1 MSWIRGFVRMNG
13 RVVAWLFAALSGLVI
28 APAALADRIEFTN
41 GDVITGTVTSIA
53 GGKVVVQTD
62 YAGKITAGLDK
73 VAKIKTDAEMNVLT
87 TGGEKLFSTLEGE
100 SAGVRLSTLNRD
112 LALADVDKATRSV
125 GGAAVEVTNWRH
137 KVDVA
142 AALTKGNTDT
152 RNFSVFTESL
162 ARNLKNEHM
171 FTVGL
176 FQDEVDSVTTRE
188 LFDIDYGY
196 KRFLANPKWFLGAN
210 AEYFKDKLLGIDPRI
225 TAGAGVG
232 YRFWDNSLGSLT
244 VELGG
249 SAVYEDLVTDGSG
262 TNPALRWALAY
273 RRLLAGEQLEFFH
286 RHQILKILDSSRGE
300 VLDSST
306 GLAFLFDEWW
316 SASIR
321 ADVRHQTEPPLGSHK
336 TDITYAIG
344 VGVRF

>member
-1 MSWIRGFVRMNG
+1 MFRQWVSG
-13 RVVAWLFAALSGLVI
+13 VVFTLVSGI
-28 APAALADRIEFTN
+28 AVADRVEFTN
-41 GDVITGTVTSIA
+41 GDVITGTVTSMA
-53 GGKVVVQTD
+53 GGKVVVQTE
-62 YAGKITAGLDK
+62 YAGRVTASIDK
-73 VAKIKTDAEMNVLT
+73 VARITTDGELNLRTNADEQLVSALDGEAGKVKLT
-87 TGGEKLFSTLEGE
+87 TI
-100 SAGVRLSTLNRD
+100 NRE
-112 LALADVDKATRSV
+112 LALADVTRASRRV
-125 GGAAVEVTNWRH
+125 DGAAVDITNWAH

-152 RNFSVFTESL
+152 RSFSVFTESL
-162 ARNLKNEHM
+162 ARSAKNEHM
-171 FTVGL
+171 LTVAL
-176 FQDEVDSVTTRE
+176 FQDEVSEITTRE

-196 KRFLANPKWFLGAN
+196 KRFLANDKWFLGAN
-210 AEYFKDKLLGIDPRI
+210 VEYFKDKLLGVDPRI

-249 SAVYEDLVTDGSG
+249 SAVYEDLGFGSE
-262 TNPALRWALAY
+262 TNPAIRYALAY

-300 VLDSST
+300 VVDSST

-316 SASIR
+316 SATLR
-321 ADVRHQTEPPLGSHK
+321 ADLRHQTKPPVGSHK
-336 TDITYAIG
+336 TDLIYAVG